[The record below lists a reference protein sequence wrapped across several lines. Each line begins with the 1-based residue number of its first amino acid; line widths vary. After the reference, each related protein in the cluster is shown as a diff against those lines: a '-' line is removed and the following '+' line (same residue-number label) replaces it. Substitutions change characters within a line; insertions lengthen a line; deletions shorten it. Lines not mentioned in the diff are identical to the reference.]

1 MCRQGLASKAAKPF
15 AKQLKRVQSV
25 QEVALEAQTSVE
37 FLQLSIDKKKEALAE
52 QEAHSD
58 EAKELEASIRQL
70 EKNVAEKQKELD
82 EAQAKI
88 SAQELKLGM
97 QQALILKEKDQIM
110 KSFSSSVR
118 KMEDLVKKERSQHRA
133 NLLRKL
139 QLRKQKLKGRG
150 KGKGTQRP
158 STASAIGAQL
168 VKEAKMSREAQLP
181 EKPQTSHGTRA

>member
-82 EAQAKI
+82 EAQAKATEAMR
-88 SAQELKLGM
+88 SGVPATEAQPVLLAIG
-97 QQALILKEKDQIM
+97 QARGHAIM
-110 KSFSSSVR
+110 
-118 KMEDLVKKERSQHRA
+118 VK
-133 NLLRKL
+133 
-139 QLRKQKLKGRG
+139 
-150 KGKGTQRP
+150 TQRKALEAGNWAVVITLAP
-158 STASAIGAQL
+158 KALASWIAVLPIPDEPPCTKSVSPAVSLARSKRLDQT
-168 VKEAKMSREAQLP
+168 VK
-181 EKPQTSHGTRA
+181 